1 MKMNC
6 EYDYPCKGLVFTHES
21 VVSMEIIYNKYIQIL
36 TIKYDKDETVYTNG
50 DYDGYDIYTDLSLSQ
65 RYSEHSTPP
74 LTTVTLA

>member
-1 MKMNC
+1 
-6 EYDYPCKGLVFTHES
+6 
-21 VVSMEIIYNKYIQIL
+21 MEIIYNKYIQIL

-74 LTTVTLA
+74 LTTVTPA

>member
-1 MKMNC
+1 MN
-6 EYDYPCKGLVFTHES
+6 D
-21 VVSMEIIYNKYIQIL
+21 MNNKYIQIL

-74 LTTVTLA
+74 LTTVTPA